1 MYRSLA
7 LANPLDIIAPMRAFS
22 SGIATGLFLLSSI
35 ALGNQAEEV
44 RRAIPANEVTNF
56 EEIRRA
62 ITFAEVP
69 ARSSSTIPEVIE
81 RGPVSQPFVA
91 LTLDAGSEAGPVPSM
106 LQTLRERRIKI
117 TFFVTGDFIAT
128 YPDIVRQIAAD
139 GHEFGNHSLTHPDL
153 RKVSDE
159 QIRHE
164 LEATEQLLK
173 LTTGKTTRP
182 FFRPPYGEYD
192 NRVLRLAQA
201 HGYTTVC
208 WSLDSLDSVG
218 VSKSPRFLVERI
230 TSRLGVN
237 EVRGAIVLMHC
248 DSNAT
253 ATALP
258 VILDHF
264 KSLKLEVVSLSRL
277 LGAN

>member
-91 LTLDAGSEAGPVPSM
+91 LTLDAGSEAGPVPQM

-192 NRVLRLAQA
+192 NRVLRLAQD

>member
-1 MYRSLA
+1 MLSCLA
-7 LANPLDIIAPMRAFS
+7 LR
-22 SGIATGLFLLSSI
+22 T
-35 ALGNQAEEV
+35 QAEEV
-44 RRAIPANEVTNF
+44 RRAVPANEIALF
-56 EEIRRA
+56 KEIRRA
-62 ITFAEVP
+62 ASSDEV
-69 ARSSSTIPEVIE
+69 ASQKVSGNNIPEVIE
-81 RGPVSQPFVA
+81 RGPDTQPCVA
-91 LTLDAGSEAGPVPSM
+91 LTLDAGSEAGPVPQM
-106 LQTLRERRIKI
+106 LQTLRERNIKI
-117 TFFVTGDFIAT
+117 TFFVTGDFVAT

-153 RKVSDE
+153 TKVSDT

-182 FFRPPYGEYD
+182 YFRPPYGEYN
-192 NRVLRLAQA
+192 NRVLRLAQD

-230 TSRLGVN
+230 TSRLGVK

-248 DSNAT
+248 DSAAT

-264 KSLKLEVVSLSRL
+264 KSLKLDVVPLSRL
-277 LGAN
+277 LGAK

>member
-1 MYRSLA
+1 MLA
-7 LANPLDIIAPMRAFS
+7 LANPMVIIAPMRVFS
-22 SGIATGLFLLSSI
+22 SGIATGLVLLSCF
-35 ALGNQAEEV
+35 ALKNQAEEV
-44 RRAIPANEVTNF
+44 RRAVPVNEVALFKEIKRAGPVNEVLTNSANF
-56 EEIRRA
+56 G
-62 ITFAEVP
+62 
-69 ARSSSTIPEVIE
+69 SEVIE
-81 RGPVSQPFVA
+81 RAPVSQPFVA
-91 LTLDAGSEAGPVPSM
+91 LTLDAGSEAGPVPQM
-106 LQTLRERRIKI
+106 LQTLRERQIKI
-117 TFFVTGDFIAT
+117 TFFVTGDFIAN

-153 RKVSDE
+153 RKVSDM

-192 NRVLRLAQA
+192 DRVLRLAQNE
-201 HGYTTVC
+201 GFMTVC

-218 VSKSPRFLVERI
+218 VSKSPRFLVDRI
-230 TSRLGVN
+230 TTRLGVN

-253 ATALP
+253 ATAMP

-264 KSLKLEVVSLSRL
+264 KSLKLDVVPLSRL
-277 LGAN
+277 LSAK

>member
-1 MYRSLA
+1 MR
-7 LANPLDIIAPMRAFS
+7 IIAPMRAFS
-22 SGIATGLFLLSSI
+22 SGIATGLVWI
-35 ALGNQAEEV
+35 ACFVLRNHA
-44 RRAIPANEVTNF
+44 

-62 ITFAEVP
+62 VP
-69 ARSSSTIPEVIE
+69 ANENALFEQIRRATTLEDAPAGSANIIPEVIE
-81 RGPVSQPFVA
+81 RGPVSQPYVS
-91 LTLDAGSEAGPVPSM
+91 LTLDAGSEAGPVPQM
-106 LQTLRERRIKI
+106 LQTLRERQIKI
-117 TFFVTGDFIAT
+117 TFFVTGDFVAT

-153 RKVSDE
+153 RKVSDS

-164 LEATEQLLK
+164 LDATEKLLK

-192 NRVLRLAQA
+192 NRVLRLAQQ

-218 VSKSPRFLVERI
+218 VSKSPRFLVDRI

-237 EVRGAIVLMHC
+237 EVRGSIVLMHC

-253 ATALP
+253 AAALP

-264 KSLKLEVVSLSRL
+264 KSLKLAVVPLSRL
-277 LGAN
+277 LSAK

>member
-1 MYRSLA
+1 M
-7 LANPLDIIAPMRAFS
+7 DIIAPMRAFS
-22 SGIATGLFLLSSI
+22 SGIATGLVLLSCF
-35 ALGNQAEEV
+35 ALRNQAEEV
-44 RRAIPANEVTNF
+44 RRAVPVNEVALFKEIKRAGTVDEAPMRSANF
-56 EEIRRA
+56 G
-62 ITFAEVP
+62 
-69 ARSSSTIPEVIE
+69 SEVIE
-81 RGPVSQPFVA
+81 RGPVSQPLVA
-91 LTLDAGSEAGPVPSM
+91 LTLDAGSEAGPVPQM
-106 LQTLRERRIKI
+106 LQTLRDRNIKI
-117 TFFVTGDFIAT
+117 TFFVTGDFIAN

-153 RKVSDE
+153 RKVSDT

-192 NRVLRLAQA
+192 NRVVRLAQSE
-201 HGYTTVC
+201 GFTTVC

-230 TSRLGVN
+230 TSRLGLN

-264 KSLKLEVVSLSRL
+264 KSLKLDVVPLSRL
-277 LGAN
+277 LSAK

>member
-1 MYRSLA
+1 
-7 LANPLDIIAPMRAFS
+7 MRVFS
-22 SGIATGLFLLSSI
+22 SGIATGLVLLSCF
-35 ALGNQAEEV
+35 ALENQA
-44 RRAIPANEVTNF
+44 

-62 ITFAEVP
+62 VPANEVALVQEIRRAAPSDEVP
-69 ARSSSTIPEVIE
+69 PQKVPANNIPEVIE
-81 RGPVSQPFVA
+81 RGPDSRPYVA
-91 LTLDAGSEAGPVPSM
+91 LTLDAGSEAGPVPQM
-106 LQTLRERRIKI
+106 LQTLRSRQIKI
-117 TFFVTGDFIAT
+117 TFFVTGDFVAT

-153 RKVSDE
+153 RKVSDM

-192 NRVLRLAQA
+192 NRVLRLAQD

-253 ATALP
+253 AAALP

-264 KSLKLEVVSLSRL
+264 KSLKLDVVPLSRL
-277 LGAN
+277 LSAK

>member
-1 MYRSLA
+1 M
-7 LANPLDIIAPMRAFS
+7 DIIAPMRAFS
-22 SGIATGLFLLSSI
+22 SGIASGVVLLSCF
-35 ALGNQAEEV
+35 ALRNQA
-44 RRAIPANEVTNF
+44 

-62 ITFAEVP
+62 VPAHEDVLFKEIRRAGPVDEVP
-69 ARSSSTIPEVIE
+69 TVSANAVPEVIE
-81 RGPVSQPFVA
+81 RGPGTRPYVA
-91 LTLDAGSEAGPVPSM
+91 LTLDAGSEAGPVPQM
-106 LQTLRERRIKI
+106 LQTLRERNIKI
-117 TFFVTGDFIAT
+117 TFFVTGDFVAT

-153 RKVSDE
+153 RKVSDR

-192 NRVLRLAQA
+192 NRVLRLAQD

-218 VSKSPRFLVERI
+218 VSKTPRFLVERI

>member
-1 MYRSLA
+1 MLA
-7 LANPLDIIAPMRAFS
+7 LANPMVIIAPMRVFS
-22 SGIATGLFLLSSI
+22 SGIATGLVLLSCF
-35 ALGNQAEEV
+35 ALKNQAEEV
-44 RRAIPANEVTNF
+44 RRAVPVNEVALFKEIKRAGPVNEVLTNSANF
-56 EEIRRA
+56 G
-62 ITFAEVP
+62 
-69 ARSSSTIPEVIE
+69 SEVIE

-91 LTLDAGSEAGPVPSM
+91 LTLDAGSEAGPVPQM
-106 LQTLRERRIKI
+106 LQTLRERQIKI
-117 TFFVTGDFIAT
+117 TFFVTGDFIAN

-153 RKVSDE
+153 RKVSDM

-192 NRVLRLAQA
+192 DRVLRLAQNE
-201 HGYTTVC
+201 GFMTVC

-218 VSKSPRFLVERI
+218 VSKSPRFLVDRI
-230 TSRLGVN
+230 TTRLGVN

-253 ATALP
+253 ATAMP

-264 KSLKLEVVSLSRL
+264 KSLKLDVVPLSRL
-277 LGAN
+277 LSAK